1 MSARSADIT
10 MDIVESKEILTMIV
24 AMQAGATEVQIE
36 HICDRI
42 REFGYTPHVI
52 RGTERT
58 VIAAV
63 GPGDKK
69 EHIEHL
75 KSADGVE
82 DAFPILQP
90 FKLVSLEVKKQK
102 SVIRVGDVNI
112 GDGGFV
118 VMAGPCSV
126 EGREQL
132 LSTAESV
139 AASGAKILRGGA
151 YKPRTSPYDFQG
163 LAEEG
168 LKLLAEARK
177 RTGLKVI
184 TEVLDTEDV
193 ELVAEYADILQIGA
207 RNMQNFALLKK
218 LGEVSKP
225 VMLKR
230 GLSATIKEFL
240 LSAEYIVTHGNPN
253 VMLCERGIR
262 TFETATRNTL
272 DIAAVPLLNELTYLP
287 VIIDPSH
294 ATGKRSL
301 VRPLAKAAVAVGA
314 DGLMTEVHPRP
325 EEAWSDGPQSLRF
338 EEFASMMREIEP
350 YIDLRK
356 GSKIEDCG

>member
-1 MSARSADIT
+1 
-10 MDIVESKEILTMIV
+10 MIV
-24 AMQAGATEVQIE
+24 AMRAGASEEQIN

-42 REFGYTPHVI
+42 RAYGYTPHI
-52 RGTERT
+52 IKGAERT

-63 GPGDKK
+63 GHGDKK

-90 FKLVSLEVKKQK
+90 FKLVSREVKKK
-102 SVIRVGDVNI
+102 SSVKAGNVTL

-126 EGREQL
+126 ETRDQL
-132 LSTAESV
+132 MQTAEAV
-139 AASGAKILRGGA
+139 AKAGAQILRGGA
-151 YKPRTSPYDFQG
+151 FKPRTSPYDFQG
-163 LAEEG
+163 LEEEG
-168 LKLLAEARK
+168 LKLLSEARD

-184 TEVLDTEDV
+184 TEVINTEDV
-193 ELVAEYADILQIGA
+193 DLVREYADILQVGA

-218 LGEVSKP
+218 LGNVGKP

-240 LSAEYIVTHGNPN
+240 LSAEYIAAHGNQDII
-253 VMLCERGIR
+253 LCERGIR

-272 DIAAVPLLNELTYLP
+272 DLAAVPLLNELTHLP
-287 VIIDPSH
+287 VVVDPSH
-294 ATGKRSL
+294 GTGKRSL
-301 VRPLAKAAVAVGA
+301 IKPLAKAAVAVGA
-314 DGLMTEVHPRP
+314 DGLMTEVHPCP
-325 EEAWSDGPQSLRF
+325 EEAWSDGPQSLRP
-338 EEFASMMREIEP
+338 EEFALMMNEIEP
-350 YIDLRK
+350 YIQLRQN
-356 GSKIEDCG
+356 ELLAL

>member
-1 MSARSADIT
+1 
-10 MDIVESKEILTMIV
+10 MII
-24 AMQAGATEVQIE
+24 AMQSGATDEQIN

-42 REFGYTPHVI
+42 RSFGYMPHVI
-52 RGTERT
+52 RGEERT
-58 VIAAV
+58 VVAAV
-63 GPGDKK
+63 GHGDKK
-69 EHIEHL
+69 EHIESL

-90 FKLVSLEVKKQK
+90 FKLVSKEVRKQK
-102 SVIRVGDVNI
+102 SAIKIGKVTI

-132 LSTAESV
+132 MTTAESV
-139 AASGAKILRGGA
+139 AKSGAHLLRGGA

-163 LAEEG
+163 MAEDG
-168 LKLLAEARK
+168 LKLLAEARAK
-177 RTGLKVI
+177 TGLAVI
-184 TEVLDTEDV
+184 TEVLDTGDV
-193 ELVAEYADILQIGA
+193 DLVAEYADVLQVGT

-218 LGEVSKP
+218 LGEISKP

-253 VMLCERGIR
+253 VILCERGIR

-272 DIAAVPLLNELTYLP
+272 DLAAVPLLNELTHLP
-287 VIIDPSH
+287 VVVDPSH

-301 VRPLAKAAVAVGA
+301 VRPLSKASVAVGA
-314 DGLMTEVHPRP
+314 DGLMAEVHPKP
-325 EEAWSDGPQSLRF
+325 EEAWSDGPQSLRL
-338 EEFASMMREIEP
+338 EEFAQLMRDIEP
-350 YIDLRK
+350 YINLRK
-356 GSKIEDCG
+356 SELN

>member
-1 MSARSADIT
+1 
-10 MDIVESKEILTMIV
+10 MII
-24 AMQAGATEVQIE
+24 AMQLGATDAQID
-36 HICDRI
+36 HICDRV
-42 REFGYTPHVI
+42 REFGYVPHVI
-52 RGTERT
+52 RGAERT

-69 EHIEHL
+69 EHIGSL

-90 FKLVSLEVKKQK
+90 FKLVSKEVKKQK
-102 SVIRVGDVNI
+102 SAIKIGKVTV

-132 LSTAESV
+132 LTTAVSV
-139 AASGAKILRGGA
+139 AKSGAHLLRGGA

-163 LAEEG
+163 MAEDG
-168 LKLLAEARK
+168 LKLLAEAREL
-177 RTGLKVI
+177 TGLAVI
-184 TEVLDTEDV
+184 TEVLDTGDV
-193 ELVAEYADILQIGA
+193 DIVAEYADVLQVGT

-218 LGEVSKP
+218 LGEINKP

-262 TFETATRNTL
+262 TFETMTRNTL
-272 DIAAVPLLNELTYLP
+272 DLAAVPLLAELTHLP
-287 VIIDPSH
+287 VIVDPSH

-301 VRPLAKAAVAVGA
+301 VKPLAKASVAVGA
-314 DGLMTEVHPRP
+314 DGLMAEVHPKP
-325 EEAWSDGPQSLRF
+325 EEAWSDGPQSLRL
-338 EEFASMMREIEP
+338 EEFTQLMRDIEP
-350 YIDLRK
+350 YIKLRQ
-356 GSKIEDCG
+356 SESN

>member
-1 MSARSADIT
+1 
-10 MDIVESKEILTMIV
+10 MIV
-24 AMQAGATEVQIE
+24 AMQPEVTEEQIN
-36 HICDRI
+36 HICERI
-42 REFGYTPHVI
+42 RAFGYMPHVI

-69 EHIEHL
+69 EHIEQI

-90 FKLVSLEVKKQK
+90 FKLVSREVKKQK
-102 SVIRVGDVNI
+102 TAIRVGNVAI

-126 EGREQL
+126 ESREQL
-132 LSTAESV
+132 LSTAEAV
-139 AASGAKILRGGA
+139 AKHGAKLLRGGA

-168 LKLLAEARK
+168 LKLLAEAREK
-177 RTGLKVI
+177 TGLLVI
-184 TEVLDTEDV
+184 TEVLDSDDAD
-193 ELVAEYADILQIGA
+193 LVAEYADVLQIGA

-218 LGEVSKP
+218 LGAVAKP

-240 LSAEYIVTHGNPN
+240 LSAEYIVSHGNPQ
-253 VMLCERGIR
+253 VILCERGIR

-272 DIAAVPLLNELTYLP
+272 DLAAVPLINELSHLP
-287 VIIDPSH
+287 VVVDPSH
-294 ATGKRSL
+294 GTGKRSL
-301 VRPLAKAAVAVGA
+301 VRPLAKASVAVGA
-314 DGLMTEVHPRP
+314 DGLMTEVHPKP

-338 EEFASMMREIEP
+338 EEFATMMQELQP
-350 YIDLRK
+350 YINLRK
-356 GSKIEDCG
+356 SELN

>member
-1 MSARSADIT
+1 
-10 MDIVESKEILTMIV
+10 MII
-24 AMQAGATEVQIE
+24 AMQSGATDEQID
-36 HICDRI
+36 HICDRV
-42 REFGYTPHVI
+42 REYGYAPHVI
-52 RGTERT
+52 RGAERT
-58 VIAAV
+58 VVAAV

-69 EHIEHL
+69 QHIESL

-90 FKLVSLEVKKQK
+90 FKLVSKEVRKQK
-102 SVIRVGDVNI
+102 SVIKIGNVSV

-132 LSTAESV
+132 LTTAVSV
-139 AASGAKILRGGA
+139 AKSGAQLLRGGA

-163 LAEEG
+163 MAEDG
-168 LKLLAEARK
+168 LKLLAEAREL
-177 RTGLKVI
+177 TGLAVI
-184 TEVLDTEDV
+184 TEVLDTGDV
-193 ELVAEYADILQIGA
+193 DIVAEYADVLQVGT

-218 LGEVSKP
+218 LGEIKKP

-272 DIAAVPLLNELTYLP
+272 DLAAVPLLGELTHLP
-287 VIIDPSH
+287 VIVDPSH

-301 VRPLAKAAVAVGA
+301 VRPLAKASVAVGA
-314 DGLMTEVHPRP
+314 DGLMAEVHPKP
-325 EEAWSDGPQSLRF
+325 EEAWSDGPQSLRL
-338 EEFASMMREIEP
+338 EEFSQLMREIEP
-350 YIDLRK
+350 YINLRK
-356 GSKIEDCG
+356 SESN

>member
-1 MSARSADIT
+1 
-10 MDIVESKEILTMIV
+10 MIV
-24 AMQAGATEVQIE
+24 AMQAEATDDQIN

-42 REFGYTPHVI
+42 REYGYAPHVI

-69 EHIEHL
+69 EHIESL

-82 DAFPILQP
+82 NAFPILQP
-90 FKLVSLEVKKQK
+90 FKLVSREVKKQK
-102 SVIRVGDVNI
+102 SPVPIDNVII

-126 EGREQL
+126 EGYDQL
-132 LSTAESV
+132 IKTADAV
-139 AASGAKILRGGA
+139 AAAGAQILRGGA

-168 LKLLAEARK
+168 LKLLAEASR

-193 ELVAEYADILQIGA
+193 ELVAEYADILQVGA

-218 LGEVSKP
+218 LGEISRP

-253 VMLCERGIR
+253 VILCERGIR

-272 DIAAVPLLNELTYLP
+272 DLAAVPLLNELTHLP
-287 VIIDPSH
+287 VIVDPSH

-301 VRPLAKAAVAVGA
+301 VHPLAKAAVAVGA
-314 DGLMTEVHPRP
+314 DGLMIEVHPTP
-325 EEAWSDGPQSLRF
+325 ETAWSDGPQSLRL
-338 EEFASMMREIEP
+338 EEFAKMMDDLQP
-350 YIDLRK
+350 YFDLRQK
-356 GSKIEDCG
+356 ENIKEVSQNR

>member
-1 MSARSADIT
+1 MRA
-10 MDIVESKEILTMIV
+10 E
-24 AMQAGATEVQIE
+24 ATDSQIN

-69 EHIEHL
+69 EHIEQM
-75 KSADGVE
+75 KSAEGVE

-90 FKLVSLEVKKQK
+90 FKLVSREVKKQR
-102 SVIRVGDVNI
+102 SAIQVGDVTI

-126 EGREQL
+126 EGHEQL
-132 LSTAESV
+132 MSTADAV
-139 AASGAKILRGGA
+139 AASGARILRGGA

-168 LKLLAEARK
+168 LKLLSEARN

-218 LGEVSKP
+218 LGEIDKP

-272 DIAAVPLLNELTYLP
+272 DLAAVPLLNELTHLP
-287 VIIDPSH
+287 VIVDPSH

-301 VRPLAKAAVAVGA
+301 VSPLSKAAVAVGA
-314 DGLMTEVHPRP
+314 DGLMAEVHPRP
-325 EEAWSDGPQSLRF
+325 EEAWSDGPQSLRL
-338 EEFASMMREIEP
+338 EEFAALMREIAP
-350 YIDLRK
+350 YIALRK
-356 GSKIEDCG
+356 SESN

>member
-1 MSARSADIT
+1 
-10 MDIVESKEILTMIV
+10 MIV
-24 AMQAGATEVQIE
+24 AMEANATETQIK

-90 FKLVSLEVKKQK
+90 FKLVSREVRKQR
-102 SVIRVGDVNI
+102 SAIQIGDIVI
-112 GDGGFV
+112 GDGDFV

-126 EGREQL
+126 EGYEQL
-132 LSTAESV
+132 MSTAEAV
-139 AASGAKILRGGA
+139 AAAGAKILRGGA

-168 LKLLAEARK
+168 LKLLAEARN

-193 ELVAEYADILQIGA
+193 ELVADYADILQIGA

-218 LGEVSKP
+218 LGEVNKP

-240 LSAEYIVTHGNPN
+240 LSAEYIVTNGNPN
-253 VMLCERGIR
+253 VILCERGIR

-272 DIAAVPLLNELTYLP
+272 DIAAVPLLNELTHLP
-287 VIIDPSH
+287 VIVDPSH
-294 ATGKRSL
+294 GTGKRSL

-314 DGLMTEVHPRP
+314 DGLMAEVHPCP

-338 EEFASMMREIEP
+338 DEFASMMRELSP

-356 GSKIEDCG
+356 SESN

>member
-1 MSARSADIT
+1 
-10 MDIVESKEILTMIV
+10 MII
-24 AMQAGATEVQIE
+24 AMQSGATDEQID
-36 HICDRI
+36 HICDRV
-42 REFGYTPHVI
+42 REFGYAPHVI
-52 RGTERT
+52 RGAERT

-69 EHIEHL
+69 EHIGSL
-75 KSADGVE
+75 KSAEGVE

-90 FKLVSLEVKKQK
+90 FKLVSREVKKQK
-102 SVIRVGDVNI
+102 SVIKIGNVAI

-132 LSTAESV
+132 LTTAVSV
-139 AASGAKILRGGA
+139 AKSGAHLLRGGA

-163 LAEEG
+163 MAEDG
-168 LKLLAEARK
+168 LKLLAEAREL
-177 RTGLKVI
+177 TGLAVI
-184 TEVLDTEDV
+184 TEVLDTGDV
-193 ELVAEYADILQIGA
+193 DIVAEYADVLQVGT

-218 LGEVSKP
+218 LGEIKKP

-262 TFETATRNTL
+262 TFETMTRNTL
-272 DIAAVPLLNELTYLP
+272 DLAAVPLLAELTHLP
-287 VIIDPSH
+287 VIVDPSH

-301 VRPLAKAAVAVGA
+301 VNPLAKASVAVGA
-314 DGLMTEVHPRP
+314 DGLMAEVHPKP
-325 EEAWSDGPQSLRF
+325 EEAWSDGPQSLRL
-338 EEFASMMREIEP
+338 EEFAQLMRDIEP
-350 YIDLRK
+350 YIKLRK
-356 GSKIEDCG
+356 SESN

>member
-1 MSARSADIT
+1 
-10 MDIVESKEILTMIV
+10 MIV
-24 AMQAGATEVQIE
+24 AMQAGATETQIN

-42 REFGYTPHVI
+42 REYGYAPHVI
-52 RGTERT
+52 RGEERT

-63 GPGDKK
+63 GHGDKK

-75 KSADGVE
+75 KSEDGVE

-90 FKLVSLEVKKQK
+90 FKLVSKEVKAAK
-102 SVIRVGDVNI
+102 SAIRVGDVTI
-112 GDGGFV
+112 GDGGFI

-126 EGREQL
+126 EGHDQL
-132 LSTAESV
+132 MTTAESV

-163 LAEEG
+163 MAEEG

-193 ELVAEYADILQIGA
+193 ELVSEYADILQVGA

-218 LGEVSKP
+218 LGEAKKP

-272 DIAAVPLLNELTYLP
+272 DLAAVPVLNELTHLP
-287 VIIDPSH
+287 VIVDPSH
-294 ATGKRSL
+294 GTGKRSL
-301 VRPLAKAAVAVGA
+301 VRPLTKASVAVGA
-314 DGLMTEVHPRP
+314 DGVMTEVHPFP
-325 EEAWSDGPQSLRF
+325 EKAWSDGPQSLRL
-338 EEFASMMREIEP
+338 EDFAAMMREIEP
-350 YIDLRK
+350 YIRLRHA
-356 GSKIEDCG
+356 ERN

>member
-1 MSARSADIT
+1 
-10 MDIVESKEILTMIV
+10 MII
-24 AMQAGATEVQIE
+24 AMQATATESQIQ

-42 REFGYTPHVI
+42 REFGYQPHI
-52 RGTERT
+52 IKGTERT

-69 EHIEHL
+69 EHIESL
-75 KSADGVE
+75 KSAEGVE
-82 DAFPILQP
+82 DAFPIIQP
-90 FKLVSLEVKKQK
+90 FKLVSKEVKKQK
-102 SVIRVGDVNI
+102 TTIKLGDVTI

-132 LSTAESV
+132 MTTAVAV
-139 AASGAKILRGGA
+139 AASGAHFLRGGA

-163 LAEEG
+163 MAEEG
-168 LKLLAEARK
+168 LKLLAEAREQ
-177 RTGLKVI
+177 TGLKVI

-193 ELVAEYADILQIGA
+193 KIVGEYADILQVGA

-218 LGEVSKP
+218 LGEVKKP
-225 VMLKR
+225 IMLKR

-240 LSAEYIVTHGNPN
+240 LSAEYIVSHGNPE
-253 VMLCERGIR
+253 VILCERGIR

-272 DIAAVPLLNELTYLP
+272 DLAAVPLLNELTHLP
-287 VIIDPSH
+287 VVVDPSH

-301 VRPLAKAAVAVGA
+301 VRPLAKASVAVGA
-314 DGLMTEVHPRP
+314 DGLMAEVHPRP
-325 EEAWSDGPQSLRF
+325 EEAWSDGLSLY
-338 EEFASMMREIEP
+338 A
-350 YIDLRK
+350 LR
-356 GSKIEDCG
+356 SSTFS

>member
-1 MSARSADIT
+1 
-10 MDIVESKEILTMIV
+10 MIV
-24 AMQAGATEVQIE
+24 AMQAGATEEQIN

-42 REFGYTPHVI
+42 REFGYAPHLI

-69 EHIEHL
+69 EHIEHM

-90 FKLVSLEVKKQK
+90 FKLVSREVKKQK
-102 SVIRVGDVNI
+102 SAIRIGDVTI

-126 EGREQL
+126 EGHEQL
-132 LSTAESV
+132 MSTAEAV
-139 AASGAKILRGGA
+139 AASGARILRGGA

-168 LKLLAEARK
+168 LKLLAEARQ
-177 RTGLKVI
+177 RTGLKVV

-193 ELVAEYADILQIGA
+193 EMVAEYADILQIGA

-218 LGEVSKP
+218 LGEINKP

-272 DIAAVPLLNELTYLP
+272 DLAAVPLLNELTHLP
-287 VIIDPSH
+287 VIVDPSH
-294 ATGKRSL
+294 GTGKRSL
-301 VRPLAKAAVAVGA
+301 VRPLAKAVVAVGA
-314 DGLMTEVHPRP
+314 DGLMTEVHPCP
-325 EEAWSDGPQSLRF
+325 EKAWSDGPQSLRF
-338 EEFASMMREIEP
+338 EEFAAMMREIEP
-350 YIDLRK
+350 YINLRQH
-356 GSKIEDCG
+356 ELN

>member
-1 MSARSADIT
+1 
-10 MDIVESKEILTMIV
+10 MII
-24 AMQAGATEVQIE
+24 AMQAEATDKQIN

-90 FKLVSLEVKKQK
+90 FKLVSKEVKKQK
-102 SVIRVGDVNI
+102 SAIRIDDVEI

-126 EGREQL
+126 EGHDQL
-132 LSTAESV
+132 MTTAEAV
-139 AASGAKILRGGA
+139 ATSGAKILRGGA

-193 ELVAEYADILQIGA
+193 ELVAEYADILQVGA

-218 LGEVSKP
+218 LGEIKKP

-272 DIAAVPLLNELTYLP
+272 DLAAVPLLNELTHLP
-287 VIIDPSH
+287 VIVDPSH
-294 ATGKRSL
+294 GTGKRSL
-301 VRPLAKAAVAVGA
+301 VRPLAKASVAVGA
-314 DGLMTEVHPRP
+314 DGVMAEVHPCP
-325 EEAWSDGPQSLRF
+325 EQAWSDGPQSLRF
-338 EEFASMMREIEP
+338 DEFATMMRELQP
-350 YIDLRK
+350 YINLRK
-356 GSKIEDCG
+356 SEAN

>member
-1 MSARSADIT
+1 
-10 MDIVESKEILTMIV
+10 
-24 AMQAGATEVQIE
+24 MQAEATDEQIN

-52 RGTERT
+52 RGVERT

-69 EHIEHL
+69 EHIEHM

-90 FKLVSLEVKKQK
+90 FKLVSREVKKQR
-102 SVIRVGDVNI
+102 SAIQIGDVTI

-126 EGREQL
+126 EGHEQL
-132 LSTAESV
+132 MSTAESV
-139 AASGAKILRGGA
+139 AASGARILRGGA

-168 LKLLAEARK
+168 LKLLAEARA

-193 ELVAEYADILQIGA
+193 ELVAEYADILQVGA

-218 LGEVSKP
+218 LGEINKP
-225 VMLKR
+225 IMLKR

-272 DIAAVPLLNELTYLP
+272 DMAAVPLLNELTHLP
-287 VIIDPSH
+287 VIVDPSH
-294 ATGKRSL
+294 GTGKRSL
-301 VRPLAKAAVAVGA
+301 VRPLAKASVAIGA
-314 DGLMTEVHPRP
+314 DGLMTEVHPCP
-325 EEAWSDGPQSLRF
+325 EKAWSDGPQSLRF
-338 EEFASMMREIEP
+338 EEFAAMMRELEP
-350 YIDLRK
+350 YINLRQ
-356 GSKIEDCG
+356 SEMN

>member
-1 MSARSADIT
+1 
-10 MDIVESKEILTMIV
+10 MIV
-24 AMQAGATEVQIE
+24 AMQAAATESQIN
-36 HICDRI
+36 HICARI

-58 VIAAV
+58 VIAAI

-69 EHIEHL
+69 EHIEQM

-90 FKLVSLEVKKQK
+90 FKLVSREVKRQR
-102 SVIRVGDVNI
+102 SAIQVGDVTI

-126 EGREQL
+126 EGYEQL
-132 LSTAESV
+132 ISTAEAV

-168 LKLLAEARK
+168 LRLLAEARN

-218 LGEVSKP
+218 LGEVDKP
-225 VMLKR
+225 IMLKR

-240 LSAEYIVTHGNPN
+240 LSAEYIVAHGNPN

-272 DIAAVPLLNELTYLP
+272 DIAAVPLLNELTHLP

-301 VRPLAKAAVAVGA
+301 VCPLAKAAVAVGA

-338 EEFASMMREIEP
+338 EEFSAMMHELGP
-350 YIDLRK
+350 YIELRK
-356 GSKIEDCG
+356 ESTIEDRGSKIDG

>member
-1 MSARSADIT
+1 
-10 MDIVESKEILTMIV
+10 MIE
-24 AMQAGATEVQIE
+24 AMQAGRTEDQIN

-42 REFGYTPHVI
+42 RDFGYTAHVI

-69 EHIEHL
+69 EHIESL
-75 KSADGVE
+75 KSAGGVE

-90 FKLVSLEVKKQK
+90 FKLVSKEVKKQK
-102 SVIRVGDVNI
+102 SVIRVGDVSI

-139 AASGAKILRGGA
+139 AASGARILRGGA

-193 ELVAEYADILQIGA
+193 ELVAEYADVLQIGA
-207 RNMQNFALLKK
+207 RNMQN
-218 LGEVSKP
+218 
-225 VMLKR
+225 
-230 GLSATIKEFL
+230 
-240 LSAEYIVTHGNPN
+240 
-253 VMLCERGIR
+253 
-262 TFETATRNTL
+262 
-272 DIAAVPLLNELTYLP
+272 
-287 VIIDPSH
+287 
-294 ATGKRSL
+294 
-301 VRPLAKAAVAVGA
+301 
-314 DGLMTEVHPRP
+314 
-325 EEAWSDGPQSLRF
+325 
-338 EEFASMMREIEP
+338 
-350 YIDLRK
+350 
-356 GSKIEDCG
+356 

>member
-1 MSARSADIT
+1 
-10 MDIVESKEILTMIV
+10 MIV
-24 AMQAGATEVQIE
+24 AMRAEATENQID

-69 EHIEHL
+69 EHIENL

-90 FKLVSLEVKKQK
+90 FKLVSKEVKKQR
-102 SVIRVGDVNI
+102 SAIQVGDVTI

-126 EGREQL
+126 EGYEQL
-132 LSTAESV
+132 MSTAEAV
-139 AASGAKILRGGA
+139 AASGARILRGGA

-168 LKLLAEARK
+168 LKLLAEARN

-218 LGEVSKP
+218 LGEVGKP

-272 DIAAVPLLNELTYLP
+272 DIAAVPLLNELTHLP
-287 VIIDPSH
+287 VVVDPSH
-294 ATGKRSL
+294 GTGKRSL
-301 VRPLAKAAVAVGA
+301 VRPLAKASVAVGA

-338 EEFASMMREIEP
+338 EEFAAMMREIEP
-350 YIDLRK
+350 YINLRK
-356 GSKIEDCG
+356 NESNW